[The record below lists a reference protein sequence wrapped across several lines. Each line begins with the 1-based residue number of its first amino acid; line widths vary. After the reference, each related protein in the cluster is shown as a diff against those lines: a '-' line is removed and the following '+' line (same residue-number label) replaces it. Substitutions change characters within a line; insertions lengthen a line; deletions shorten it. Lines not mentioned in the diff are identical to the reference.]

1 MAQQDSYQCGDGKW
15 LAVTLDTPDPS
26 LETFCA
32 GKDRDAALKA
42 LLAKGIA
49 AAPCLDGNDLLRDT
63 ALQGVT
69 LVRDEKGGLVKGLP
83 YRLDGEGLVIERPA
97 PDLGQHTDEVLRE
110 LLGYDDAR
118 LKQLNDSGVTS
129 TTPTIGEV

>member
-1 MAQQDSYQCGDGKW
+1 MAD
-15 LAVTLDTPDPS
+15 
-26 LETFCA
+26 FCA
-32 GKDRDAALKA
+32 SKPRDAAVTA
-42 LLAKGIA
+42 LLARGIA
-49 AAPCLDGNDLLRDT
+49 AAPCFDGNDLLRDT

-69 LVRDEKGGLVKGLP
+69 LVRDENGGLVKGLP
-83 YRLDGEGLVIERPA
+83 YRLGGEGLVIERPA

-110 LLGYDDAR
+110 LLRYDDTR